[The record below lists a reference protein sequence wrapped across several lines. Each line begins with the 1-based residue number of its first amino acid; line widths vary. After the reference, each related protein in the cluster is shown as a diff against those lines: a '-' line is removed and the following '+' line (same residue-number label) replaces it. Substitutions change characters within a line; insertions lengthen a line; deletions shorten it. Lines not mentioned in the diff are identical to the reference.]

1 MASLQARLPELPGGA
16 QTWSQWRSLDV
27 RCVQGGPPQGVCSV
41 LAPCDL
47 GAVSPDQGL
56 LSPWRGSVLA
66 GQTHRSLCT
75 LEGGVNPCP
84 GMAPL
89 GEVLAS
95 DTFLSGS
102 PMTSG
107 TLAQVRM

>member
-1 MASLQARLPELPGGA
+1 MASLQARLLELPGGA
-16 QTWSQWRSLDV
+16 QPWSQWHSLDV
-27 RCVQGGPPQGVCSV
+27 WCVQGGPPQGVCSV

-56 LSPWRGSVLA
+56 PSPRHGSVPA

-75 LEGGVNPCP
+75 LKGGVNPCP

-89 GEVLAS
+89 EEVLTS

-102 PMTSG
+102 PMTLG
-107 TLAQVRM
+107 ILAQVRM